1 MEKSESADGF
11 EDAAAEAT
19 DSNVGQLVDGA
30 EDEVVVEVW
39 AARGSRLCGVEPWL
53 KKDACLA

>member
-30 EDEVVVEVW
+30 EDEVVVEV
-39 AARGSRLCGVEPWL
+39 
-53 KKDACLA
+53 